1 MGFKGLKSL
10 VFGKQ
15 TNKYLVPYFLFSV
28 LTLMHSRKLGVRK
41 MLTLHAKLS
50 ERQIYERKQ
59 TETKDHWKQFG
70 PVSSDLC

>member
-1 MGFKGLKSL
+1 
-10 VFGKQ
+10 
-15 TNKYLVPYFLFSV
+15 
-28 LTLMHSRKLGVRK
+28 

-70 PVSSDLC
+70 PVSSDLCWNAVRTFNALQGLSRYVWK